1 MNVVIGALIVVVACA
16 VTITAMLLVRRR
28 APEGSYFSDGDRAS
42 GVFGVLASG
51 FAILLGFMIFL
62 AFQSYDE
69 SRSGA
74 ETEATLVVQQ
84 VETAQFLPKGAAVEL
99 TGELVCYGRSVAG
112 VEWEAVDAGT
122 LGDVVNPWGAE
133 MFRTLRSVNPQTATE
148 QSAYDRWMDQTA
160 QRQQARI
167 DRVHGAEGI
176 IPLPVWFALYS
187 ISVVIV
193 VYMLF
198 FADPGEG
205 AITQSMLMGGATL
218 VVTVLILL
226 LMFFD
231 NPHGG
236 GLGTLQPT
244 AMQRSLRLI
253 DAEIN
258 VVGLDITPPC
268 DPEGRPR

>member
-1 MNVVIGALIVVVACA
+1 MNVVFGALIVVVACA

-74 ETEATLVVQQ
+74 ETEAILVVQQ

-112 VEWEAVDAGT
+112 VEWEAIGAGT
-122 LGDVVNPWGAE
+122 LGDVVNPWGVE

-187 ISVVIV
+187 ISAVIL

-205 AITQSMLMGGATL
+205 AITQSMLMGCATL

-231 NPHGG
+231 NPHGS

-253 DAEIN
+253 EAEIK
-258 VVGLDITPPC
+258 VVGLDLTPPC
-268 DPEGRPR
+268 DEQGRPL

>member
-1 MNVVIGALIVVVACA
+1 MNVVVGALIVVVACA

-122 LGDVVNPWGAE
+122 LGDVVNPWGVE
-133 MFRTLRSVNPQTATE
+133 MFRTLRSVNPKTATE

-258 VVGLDITPPC
+258 VVGLDLTPPC
-268 DPEGRPR
+268 DENGRPR